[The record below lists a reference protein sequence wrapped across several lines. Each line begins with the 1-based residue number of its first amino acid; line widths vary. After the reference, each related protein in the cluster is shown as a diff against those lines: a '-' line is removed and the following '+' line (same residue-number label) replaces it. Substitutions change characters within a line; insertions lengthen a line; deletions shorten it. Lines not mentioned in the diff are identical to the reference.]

1 MEENK
6 NLSPMEE
13 ERIEEIRILDL
24 LRELLG
30 AWKTILKWAA
40 AFAVVGIVIAVSI
53 PDEYT
58 VTTKMVPETAPR
70 NNNLNS
76 LANIAGISLPPTTT
90 DAFSPSIFP
99 EILQSNPFVTELFPI
114 EVNYKVKNE
123 RVTSDYYTYM
133 RDFYREPWWKA
144 VMKAPRQFFNWI
156 KSLFKGKSQPVE
168 GYENLNLSRLT
179 SEQSRVAFRIRKS
192 TQLDFKNSILTL
204 KFTAQDPT
212 VAAKI
217 SEEVVSRLQKY
228 VTNYRTEKARKTL
241 EYHQK
246 LYEEYKER
254 YFAAQQRYAR
264 YVDSHQSVVLQS
276 VRIEQERLQNEM
288 TLNYQLYN
296 SCAQQLQAAQAKV
309 QEETPVLTLI
319 NPPAAPLSPSS
330 PKRGI
335 LIVAFIFLGVVF
347 SALWILLG
355 RGWVNELK
363 EGPHDAE

>member
-6 NLSPMEE
+6 NLSPVEE

-58 VTTKMVPETAPR
+58 VTTKMVPESATR
-70 NNNLNS
+70 NANAS
-76 LANIAGISLPPTTT
+76 ALASFAGISLPASTT
-90 DAFSPSIFP
+90 DAFSPTIFP
-99 EILQSNPFVTELFPI
+99 EIVQSNPFVTDLFPI
-114 EVNYKVKNE
+114 EVNYKLKKESVS
-123 RVTSDYYTYM
+123 SDYYTYM
-133 RDFYREPWWKA
+133 RDVFREPWWKA
-144 VMKAPRQFFNWI
+144 VLKAPGKFFRWV
-156 KSLFKGKSQPVE
+156 KSLFSGKVE
-168 GYENLNLSRLT
+168 PIVGYENLNLSRLT
-179 SEQSRVAFRIRKS
+179 SEQSRVASRIRKS
-192 TQLDFKNSILTL
+192 LELEYKNSVLSL
-204 KFTAQDPT
+204 KFTAQDPA

-217 SEEVVSRLQKY
+217 SAEVVARLQEY
-228 VTNYRTEKARKTL
+228 VTNYRTEKSRKTL

-246 LYEEYKER
+246 LYEEYQER
-254 YFAAQQRYAR
+254 YYASQQRYAR
-264 YVDSHQSVVLQS
+264 YVDSHQNVILHS

-288 TLNYQLYN
+288 NLNYQLYN

-309 QEETPVLTLI
+309 QEETPVLTVI

-330 PKRGI
+330 PKRGL
-335 LIVAFIFLGVVF
+335 LIVAFIFLGAVF

-355 RGWVNELK
+355 RGWLKELK

>member
-1 MEENK
+1 MEENM

-40 AFAVVGIVIAVSI
+40 VFAVVGIVITVSL
-53 PDEYT
+53 PNEYT

-70 NNNLNS
+70 NTNVNT
-76 LANIAGISLPPTTT
+76 LANIAGISLAPTTT

-99 EILQSNPFVTELFPI
+99 EIVKSNPFVTDLFPV
-114 EVNYKVKNE
+114 EVSYKLKKESVN
-123 RVTSDYYTYM
+123 SDYYTYM

-144 VMKAPRQFFNWI
+144 VIKAPAKFFRWI
-156 KSLFKGKSQPVE
+156 KSLFTGKSQPVV

-179 SEQSRVAFRIRKS
+179 SEQSRVASRIRQNI
-192 TQLDFKNSILTL
+192 QLDYKSSVLTL
-204 KFTAQDPT
+204 KLTAQDPS
-212 VAAKI
+212 VAARI
-217 SEEVVSRLQKY
+217 SAEVVARLQEY
-228 VTNYRTEKARKTL
+228 VTNYRTEKSRKTL

-246 LYEEYKER
+246 LYEEYKDR
-254 YFAAQQRYAR
+254 YYDSQQRYAR
-264 YVDSHQSVVLQS
+264 YVDSHQNIILQS

-288 TLNYQLYN
+288 NLNYQLFN

-309 QEETPVLTLI
+309 QEETPVLTVI
-319 NPPAAPLSPSS
+319 NPPATPLSPSA
-330 PKRGI
+330 PKRGL

-355 RGWVNELK
+355 RGWVKEFK
-363 EGPHDAE
+363 EGPHVAE